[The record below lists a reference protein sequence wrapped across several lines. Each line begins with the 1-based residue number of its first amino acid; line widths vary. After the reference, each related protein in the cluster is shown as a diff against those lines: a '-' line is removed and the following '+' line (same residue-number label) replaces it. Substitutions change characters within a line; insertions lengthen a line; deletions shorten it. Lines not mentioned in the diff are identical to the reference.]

1 MAYKIAFYDTK
12 PYDERSFTEANEK
25 FGFDIRYYKGHLN
38 MNNVVLTKGVDVVCI
53 FVNDT
58 ADAEVIRAM
67 ADNGVKLL
75 ALRCAGYNNVDLAA
89 TAGKMKVVRVPAY
102 SPYAVAEFTV
112 ALMLSLNRKIP
123 RATMRTRDGNFSLH
137 GLMGFDMHG
146 KTAGIIGTGKIAK
159 ILIQILRGFG
169 MNVLAYDLYPDYN
182 FAREHQ
188 VVYCTLDELYHSS
201 DIISLHCPLTEQTK
215 YLINDYSIS
224 KMKDGVM
231 IINTGRGQLIHTNA
245 LIEGIVKARL
255 DGVNISLDTLNPEH
269 YNRLTGSCNA
279 GKKPSDSNL
288 EAVLWGMR
296 KAQKQAGISVK
307 VNCVLMHQ
315 TREELLALAE
325 LAKDGVNVRFIE
337 LMPIGQGKEKHTLKE
352 AEVKHILSETY
363 GTIRPCEE
371 KLGSGPAH
379 YRKID
384 GFEGKIGFISA
395 ISHKFCSGCNRVRM
409 TADGFL
415 KPCLQYETGMDLRT
429 LLRDGVS
436 DAELKV
442 QIETIITQK
451 PKCHHF
457 GEINEPERTEHRGMS
472 EIGG

>member
-1 MAYKIAFYDTK
+1 M
-12 PYDERSFTEANEK
+12 EQQ
-25 FGFDIRYYKGHLN
+25 L
-38 MNNVVLTKGVDVVCI
+38 
-53 FVNDT
+53 
-58 ADAEVIRAM
+58 
-67 ADNGVKLL
+67 
-75 ALRCAGYNNVDLAA
+75 
-89 TAGKMKVVRVPAY
+89 
-102 SPYAVAEFTV
+102 
-112 ALMLSLNRKIP
+112 
-123 RATMRTRDGNFSLH
+123 DGL
-137 GLMGFDMHG
+137 
-146 KTAGIIGTGKIAK
+146 
-159 ILIQILRGFG
+159 
-169 MNVLAYDLYPDYN
+169 
-182 FAREHQ
+182 
-188 VVYCTLDELYHSS
+188 
-201 DIISLHCPLTEQTK
+201 
-215 YLINDYSIS
+215 
-224 KMKDGVM
+224 
-231 IINTGRGQLIHTNA
+231 
-245 LIEGIVKARL
+245 VKAGL

-269 YNRLTGSCNA
+269 YNRLTGGCNA

-352 AEVKHILSETY
+352 AEVKQILCETY
-363 GTIRPCEE
+363 GTIRPCVE

-415 KPCLQYETGMDLRT
+415 KPCLQYETGMDLRM
-429 LLRDGVS
+429 LLRDGAS
-436 DAELKV
+436 DAELKA
-442 QIETIITQK
+442 QIEMTITQK

-457 GEINEPERTEHRGMS
+457 GEMNEPEQTEHRGMS

>member
-1 MAYKIAFYDTK
+1 M
-12 PYDERSFTEANEK
+12 
-25 FGFDIRYYKGHLN
+25 
-38 MNNVVLTKGVDVVCI
+38 
-53 FVNDT
+53 
-58 ADAEVIRAM
+58 
-67 ADNGVKLL
+67 
-75 ALRCAGYNNVDLAA
+75 
-89 TAGKMKVVRVPAY
+89 
-102 SPYAVAEFTV
+102 
-112 ALMLSLNRKIP
+112 
-123 RATMRTRDGNFSLH
+123 
-137 GLMGFDMHG
+137 
-146 KTAGIIGTGKIAK
+146 
-159 ILIQILRGFG
+159 
-169 MNVLAYDLYPDYN
+169 
-182 FAREHQ
+182 REHIEELIFRLKKECGMGK
-188 VVYCTLDELYHSS
+188 VTLTTNGIL
-201 DIISLHCPLTEQTK
+201 LEQQ
-215 YLINDYSIS
+215 L
-224 KMKDGVM
+224 DG
-231 IINTGRGQLIHTNA
+231 L
-245 LIEGIVKARL
+245 VKAGL

-269 YNRLTGSCNA
+269 YNSLTGGCHVDRNPFD
-279 GKKPSDSNL
+279 GNL
-288 EAVLWGMR
+288 EVVLRGIR

-352 AEVKHILSETY
+352 EEVRQILCETY
-363 GTIRPCEE
+363 GTIRPCVE

-379 YRKID
+379 YWKID

>member
-1 MAYKIAFYDTK
+1 M
-12 PYDERSFTEANEK
+12 
-25 FGFDIRYYKGHLN
+25 
-38 MNNVVLTKGVDVVCI
+38 
-53 FVNDT
+53 
-58 ADAEVIRAM
+58 
-67 ADNGVKLL
+67 
-75 ALRCAGYNNVDLAA
+75 
-89 TAGKMKVVRVPAY
+89 
-102 SPYAVAEFTV
+102 
-112 ALMLSLNRKIP
+112 
-123 RATMRTRDGNFSLH
+123 
-137 GLMGFDMHG
+137 
-146 KTAGIIGTGKIAK
+146 
-159 ILIQILRGFG
+159 
-169 MNVLAYDLYPDYN
+169 
-182 FAREHQ
+182 
-188 VVYCTLDELYHSS
+188 
-201 DIISLHCPLTEQTK
+201 
-215 YLINDYSIS
+215 
-224 KMKDGVM
+224 
-231 IINTGRGQLIHTNA
+231 
-245 LIEGIVKARL
+245 
-255 DGVNISLDTLNPEH
+255 NISLDTLNPEH
-269 YNRLTGSCNA
+269 YNRLTGGCNA

-363 GTIRPCEE
+363 GTIRPCVE

-379 YRKID
+379 YREID

-436 DAELKV
+436 DAELKA
-442 QIETIITQK
+442 QIEMTITQK

-472 EIGG
+472 GNWRLVQRHNLCRLWERLGF

>member
-1 MAYKIAFYDTK
+1 MEKAVRDSYGRTIEYMRISITDRCNLRCRYCMPDGAKWIPMSEILTYEEIERICREAVRIGITRFKITGGEPLVRKGCADLIRMIRQI
-12 PYDERSFTEANEK
+12 PGTE
-25 FGFDIRYYKGHLN
+25 
-38 MNNVVLTKGVDVVCI
+38 
-53 FVNDT
+53 
-58 ADAEVIRAM
+58 EVTM
-67 ADNGVKLL
+67 TTNGVLLGENLEDLL
-75 ALRCAGYNNVDLAA
+75 AAG
-89 TAGKMKVVRVPAY
+89 
-102 SPYAVAEFTV
+102 
-112 ALMLSLNRKIP
+112 
-123 RATMRTRDGNFSLH
+123 
-137 GLMGFDMHG
+137 
-146 KTAGIIGTGKIAK
+146 
-159 ILIQILRGFG
+159 
-169 MNVLAYDLYPDYN
+169 
-182 FAREHQ
+182 
-188 VVYCTLDELYHSS
+188 LD
-201 DIISLHCPLTEQTK
+201 
-215 YLINDYSIS
+215 
-224 KMKDGVM
+224 
-231 IINTGRGQLIHTNA
+231 A
-245 LIEGIVKARL
+245 
-255 DGVNISLDTLNPEH
+255 VNISLDTLKLEH
-269 YNRLTGSCNA
+269 YNSLTGGCHVDRNS
-279 GKKPSDSNL
+279 SDGNL
-288 EAVLWGMR
+288 EAVLRGMR

-363 GTIRPCEE
+363 GTIRPCGE

-379 YRKID
+379 YREID

-436 DAELKV
+436 DAELKA
-442 QIETIITQK
+442 QIEMTITQK

-457 GEINEPERTEHRGMS
+457 GEINEPEQTEHRGMS

>member
-1 MAYKIAFYDTK
+1 MLDQYSRNIDYIRISVTDRCNLRCRYCMPDGAKWIPMSEILTYEEIERICREAVRIGITRFKITGGEPLVRKGCADLIRMIRQI
-12 PYDERSFTEANEK
+12 PGTE
-25 FGFDIRYYKGHLN
+25 
-38 MNNVVLTKGVDVVCI
+38 
-53 FVNDT
+53 
-58 ADAEVIRAM
+58 EVTM
-67 ADNGVKLL
+67 TTNGVLLGENLEDLL
-75 ALRCAGYNNVDLAA
+75 AAG
-89 TAGKMKVVRVPAY
+89 
-102 SPYAVAEFTV
+102 
-112 ALMLSLNRKIP
+112 
-123 RATMRTRDGNFSLH
+123 
-137 GLMGFDMHG
+137 
-146 KTAGIIGTGKIAK
+146 
-159 ILIQILRGFG
+159 
-169 MNVLAYDLYPDYN
+169 
-182 FAREHQ
+182 
-188 VVYCTLDELYHSS
+188 LD
-201 DIISLHCPLTEQTK
+201 
-215 YLINDYSIS
+215 
-224 KMKDGVM
+224 
-231 IINTGRGQLIHTNA
+231 A
-245 LIEGIVKARL
+245 
-255 DGVNISLDTLNPEH
+255 VNISLDTLNPEH
-269 YNRLTGSCNA
+269 YNSLTGGCHVDRN
-279 GKKPSDSNL
+279 PSDGNL
-288 EAVLWGMR
+288 EAVLRGMR

-363 GTIRPCEE
+363 GTIRPCVE
-371 KLGSGPAH
+371 KLGSGPAY

-436 DAELKV
+436 DAELKA
-442 QIETIITQK
+442 QIEMTITQK

-457 GEINEPERTEHRGMS
+457 GEINEPEQTDHRGMS

>member
-1 MAYKIAFYDTK
+1 M
-12 PYDERSFTEANEK
+12 EK
-25 FGFDIRYYKGHLN
+25 
-38 MNNVVLTKGVDVVCI
+38 VTLT
-53 FVNDT
+53 T
-58 ADAEVIRAM
+58 
-67 ADNGVKLL
+67 NGILL
-75 ALRCAGYNNVDLAA
+75 EQQL
-89 TAGKMKVVRVPAY
+89 
-102 SPYAVAEFTV
+102 
-112 ALMLSLNRKIP
+112 
-123 RATMRTRDGNFSLH
+123 DGL
-137 GLMGFDMHG
+137 
-146 KTAGIIGTGKIAK
+146 
-159 ILIQILRGFG
+159 
-169 MNVLAYDLYPDYN
+169 
-182 FAREHQ
+182 
-188 VVYCTLDELYHSS
+188 
-201 DIISLHCPLTEQTK
+201 
-215 YLINDYSIS
+215 
-224 KMKDGVM
+224 
-231 IINTGRGQLIHTNA
+231 
-245 LIEGIVKARL
+245 VKAGL

-307 VNCVLMHQ
+307 
-315 TREELLALAE
+315 LLALAE

-363 GTIRPCEE
+363 GTIRPCVE

-379 YRKID
+379 YMEID

-436 DAELKV
+436 DAELKA
-442 QIETIITQK
+442 QIEMTITQK

-457 GEINEPERTEHRGMS
+457 GEINEPEQTDHRGMS

>member
-1 MAYKIAFYDTK
+1 
-12 PYDERSFTEANEK
+12 
-25 FGFDIRYYKGHLN
+25 
-38 MNNVVLTKGVDVVCI
+38 
-53 FVNDT
+53 
-58 ADAEVIRAM
+58 
-67 ADNGVKLL
+67 
-75 ALRCAGYNNVDLAA
+75 
-89 TAGKMKVVRVPAY
+89 
-102 SPYAVAEFTV
+102 
-112 ALMLSLNRKIP
+112 
-123 RATMRTRDGNFSLH
+123 
-137 GLMGFDMHG
+137 
-146 KTAGIIGTGKIAK
+146 
-159 ILIQILRGFG
+159 
-169 MNVLAYDLYPDYN
+169 
-182 FAREHQ
+182 
-188 VVYCTLDELYHSS
+188 
-201 DIISLHCPLTEQTK
+201 
-215 YLINDYSIS
+215 
-224 KMKDGVM
+224 
-231 IINTGRGQLIHTNA
+231 
-245 LIEGIVKARL
+245 
-255 DGVNISLDTLNPEH
+255 
-269 YNRLTGSCNA
+269 
-279 GKKPSDSNL
+279 
-288 EAVLWGMR
+288 MR

-363 GTIRPCEE
+363 GTIRPCVE
-371 KLGSGPAH
+371 KLGSGPAY

-436 DAELKV
+436 DAELKA
-442 QIETIITQK
+442 QIEMTITQK

-457 GEINEPERTEHRGMS
+457 GEINEPEQTEHRGMS

>member
-1 MAYKIAFYDTK
+1 MWNIT
-12 PYDERSFTEANEK
+12 
-25 FGFDIRYYKGHLN
+25 H
-38 MNNVVLTKGVDVVCI
+38 
-53 FVNDT
+53 
-58 ADAEVIRAM
+58 
-67 ADNGVKLL
+67 
-75 ALRCAGYNNVDLAA
+75 
-89 TAGKMKVVRVPAY
+89 
-102 SPYAVAEFTV
+102 
-112 ALMLSLNRKIP
+112 
-123 RATMRTRDGNFSLH
+123 
-137 GLMGFDMHG
+137 
-146 KTAGIIGTGKIAK
+146 
-159 ILIQILRGFG
+159 
-169 MNVLAYDLYPDYN
+169 
-182 FAREHQ
+182 
-188 VVYCTLDELYHSS
+188 
-201 DIISLHCPLTEQTK
+201 
-215 YLINDYSIS
+215 
-224 KMKDGVM
+224 
-231 IINTGRGQLIHTNA
+231 
-245 LIEGIVKARL
+245 
-255 DGVNISLDTLNPEH
+255 VNISLDTLKPEH
-269 YNRLTGSCNA
+269 YNSLTGGCHVDRN
-279 GKKPSDSNL
+279 PSDGNL

-352 AEVKHILSETY
+352 AEVKQILCETY
-363 GTIRPCEE
+363 GTIRPCVE

-379 YRKID
+379 YTEID

-436 DAELKV
+436 DAELKA

-457 GEINEPERTEHRGMS
+457 GEMNEPEQTEHRGMS

>member
-1 MAYKIAFYDTK
+1 MDRN
-12 PYDERSFTEANEK
+12 P
-25 FGFDIRYYKGHLN
+25 FDG
-38 MNNVVLTKGVDVVCI
+38 
-53 FVNDT
+53 
-58 ADAEVIRAM
+58 
-67 ADNGVKLL
+67 
-75 ALRCAGYNNVDLAA
+75 
-89 TAGKMKVVRVPAY
+89 
-102 SPYAVAEFTV
+102 
-112 ALMLSLNRKIP
+112 
-123 RATMRTRDGNFSLH
+123 
-137 GLMGFDMHG
+137 
-146 KTAGIIGTGKIAK
+146 
-159 ILIQILRGFG
+159 
-169 MNVLAYDLYPDYN
+169 
-182 FAREHQ
+182 
-188 VVYCTLDELYHSS
+188 
-201 DIISLHCPLTEQTK
+201 
-215 YLINDYSIS
+215 
-224 KMKDGVM
+224 
-231 IINTGRGQLIHTNA
+231 
-245 LIEGIVKARL
+245 
-255 DGVNISLDTLNPEH
+255 
-269 YNRLTGSCNA
+269 
-279 GKKPSDSNL
+279 NL
-288 EAVLWGMR
+288 EAVLRGMR